1 MNRDFLDLVAAK
13 QWDRRARFRRP
24 WAARVRYETELLLED
39 HAWAGTPI
47 YPAANANNA
56 YYTGTVDMSKYNR
69 VQFLIAC
76 GTVGATGNTLFQ
88 LQQTNNANGQSNTNV
103 AVTNSGTATFVTI
116 NTSSQGATIECRA
129 DQLTQR
135 YAQLGVVVGDGPST
149 FCVIPNASEARQ
161 HPTGKTSADDP
172 SITSGNRVY
181 A

>member
-1 MNRDFLDLVAAK
+1 MESDA
-13 QWDRRARFRRP
+13 RRRFRKP
-24 WAARVRYETELLLED
+24 WAARVCYEQELLLED
-39 HAWAGTPI
+39 HAWAGTPA
-47 YPAANANNA
+47 YPTSNANGNI
-56 YYTGTVDMSKYNR
+56 YTGTVDMSKYNR

-76 GTVGATGNTLFQ
+76 GTMGATGNTVFQ

-103 AVTNSGTATFVTI
+103 AVTNSGTATAVTI